1 MMSELR
7 EKTAFSA
14 TKVRNEF
21 PILKQ
26 RFKDQPLIY
35 LDSAATSQKPQCV
48 IDAGSNFYET
58 SNANVHR
65 GIYELSHRATAL
77 YEAARQAAKN
87 FINAARNHE
96 IVFTRGTTESI
107 NLVSQSFGRENI
119 KAGDEVLI
127 STMEH
132 HSNIVPW
139 QTLCESVGAT
149 LKIIP
154 ISEVGVIDLDAYE
167 SLLNKKTKIVSI
179 MHVSNVLG
187 TINPVK
193 KMIKMAH
200 AKNIPVLVDGAQAI
214 AHTKVDV
221 QDLDA
226 DFYVFS
232 SHKMYGPTGVGVLY
246 GKEALLEAMPPY
258 QTGGDMIK
266 TVTFEKT
273 EYNVLPHK
281 FEAGTPNSAGVVG
294 FGEAIHFLEKFD
306 PEAIIAHENHLL
318 ELATNALS
326 QIEGLRIIGSAP
338 EKSSVISFVMDQA
351 HPHDISTILDSE
363 GVAIRA
369 GHHCAMPLMQ
379 RLKVP
384 ATARVSFSIYNDEE
398 DVTKMMLSLQK
409 VVDIFKR

>member
-1 MMSELR
+1 MSELR
-7 EKTAFSA
+7 EKTAFN
-14 TKVRNEF
+14 TVNVRNEF

-35 LDSAATSQKPQCV
+35 LDSAATSQKPQRV
-48 IDAGSNFYET
+48 IDAVSNFYET

-65 GIYELSHRATAL
+65 GIYELSHRATAR

-96 IVFTRGTTESI
+96 IIFTRGTTESI
-107 NLVSQSFGRENI
+107 NLVAQSFGRKNI
-119 KAGDEVLI
+119 KAGDEIII

-139 QTLCESVGAT
+139 QVLCESVGAI
-149 LKIIP
+149 LKVIP
-154 ISEVGVIDLDAYE
+154 ISDEGVIDLDAFE
-167 SLLNKKTKIVSI
+167 SLLNEKTKLVSI
-179 MHVSNVLG
+179 MHISNVLG
-187 TINPVK
+187 TINPIK
-193 KMIKMAH
+193 QIIKMAH
-200 AKNIPVLVDGAQAI
+200 LNDTPVLVDGAQAI
-214 AHTKVDV
+214 AHAKVDV

-246 GKEALLEAMPPY
+246 GKEDLLEEMPPY

-273 EYNVLPHK
+273 EFNMLPHK

-294 FGEAIHFLEKFD
+294 FGEAIHFLQQFD
-306 PEAIIAHENHLL
+306 PEAIIRHENHLL
-318 ELATNALS
+318 DLATSALS
-326 QIEGLRIIGSAP
+326 QIDGLQIIGTAAQ
-338 EKSSVISFVMDQA
+338 KSGVISFVMSQA

-379 RLKVP
+379 RLGVP
-384 ATARVSFSIYNDEE
+384 ATARVSFSIYNNEE

-409 VVDIFKR
+409 VVDIFKD